1 MSSGREFMDWSFF
14 GGHFPLDR
22 AVKRASEPYQCS
34 PWPRTIEP
42 TLPGSGKLP
51 TSRPPQRSAAVKIAA
66 QTFPDDPRHV
76 AAGIAATVGRRRS
89 MASLFVIQGPDR
101 GRRYELAEV
110 SVTIGR
116 ESSNGIQLHDT
127 EASRRHVELRKNEGS
142 YELVDLESSNGTF
155 VNNARIEQRLLQN
168 GDRVEIGRTR
178 MIFTASDEAE
188 TEKHQLDVDIVNPEV
203 T

>member
-1 MSSGREFMDWSFF
+1 
-14 GGHFPLDR
+14 
-22 AVKRASEPYQCS
+22 
-34 PWPRTIEP
+34 
-42 TLPGSGKLP
+42 
-51 TSRPPQRSAAVKIAA
+51 
-66 QTFPDDPRHV
+66 
-76 AAGIAATVGRRRS
+76 

-142 YELVDLESSNGTF
+142 YELLDLESSNGTF
-155 VNNARIEQRLLQN
+155 VNNSRIEQRLLQN

-178 MIFTASDEAE
+178 MIFTASDAAE
-188 TEKHQLDVDIVNPEV
+188 T
-203 T
+203 